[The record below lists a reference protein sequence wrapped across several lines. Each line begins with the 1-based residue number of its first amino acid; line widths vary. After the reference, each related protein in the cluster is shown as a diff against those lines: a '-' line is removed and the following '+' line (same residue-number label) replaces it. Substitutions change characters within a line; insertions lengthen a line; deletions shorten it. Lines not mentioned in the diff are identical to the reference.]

1 MIPFVDL
8 KTQYKSIQHELD
20 EAIRNVINDC
30 AFIQGKY
37 CKEFEEN
44 FARACESSFCVGC
57 SNGTTALELAL
68 FAYGIGQGDE
78 VILPSH
84 TFIATAEAVSNV
96 GATPIFAEIENTT
109 FTINPN
115 DIEKRITSKT
125 KAILPVHVYGQ
136 VADMDSILEIAKKHN
151 LAVIEDCAQAHLAE
165 YKGHRV
171 PVGET
176 GCFSFFPGKN
186 LGAYGDA
193 GAVVTKN
200 EKIAEKIREKLNH
213 GRKKGEKYSHSS
225 IGTNYRMDGLQGAI
239 LNTKL
244 KHLPKWTERRRQAA
258 ALYNKGIKNNE
269 RLKGHADIIP
279 PIEAD
284 YGKHV
289 YHLYVIR
296 TPRRDELM
304 QKLKENEIEC
314 GVHYPIPLHLQKAY
328 AFLGHKEGDFPVTEQ
343 AAKEILSLPIC
354 GNITDESI
362 QKVLSIF
369 SIH

>member
-8 KTQYKSIQHELD
+8 KAQYKSIQHELD
-20 EAIRNVINDC
+20 EAVRNVISDC

-44 FARACESSFCVGC
+44 FARACGAPLCVGC
-57 SNGTTALELAL
+57 SNGTTAIELAL

-96 GATPIFAEIENTT
+96 GATPVFAEIENST
-109 FTINPN
+109 FTIDPR
-115 DIEKRITSKT
+115 DIVKRLTKNT

-136 VADMDSILEIAKKHN
+136 AADMDPIFEIAKKHN
-151 LAVIEDCAQAHLAE
+151 LSVIEDCAQAHLAE
-165 YKGHRV
+165 YKGKLV
-171 PVGET
+171 PVGQT

-193 GAVVTKN
+193 GAVVTKSA
-200 EKIAEKIREKLNH
+200 EIAEKMREKLNH

-239 LNTKL
+239 LNVKL
-244 KHLPKWTERRRQAA
+244 KHLARWTERRRQAA
-258 ALYNKGIKNNE
+258 AMYSEG
-269 RLKGHADIIP
+269 LKGHADIVP
-279 PIEAD
+279 PIEAE
-284 YGKHV
+284 YRKHV

-296 TPRRDELM
+296 TPRRDEI
-304 QKLKENEIEC
+304 QKKLKENQIEC

-328 AFLGHKEGDFPVTEQ
+328 AFIGKKEGNFSITEQ
-343 AAKEILSLPIC
+343 TAKEILSLPIC

-369 SIH
+369 